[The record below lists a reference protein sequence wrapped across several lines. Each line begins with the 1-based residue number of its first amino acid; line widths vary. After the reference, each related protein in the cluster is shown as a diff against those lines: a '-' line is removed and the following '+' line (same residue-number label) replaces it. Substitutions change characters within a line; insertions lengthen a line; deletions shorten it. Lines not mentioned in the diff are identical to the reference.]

1 MFADGADPMEMA
13 LLDDIFGAYARDMGV
28 EMDGNTSATKRKAS
42 EEVKE
47 KKKNQSSK
55 AAKKVPVEDDGSLT
69 REELSELNK
78 QQNQRP
84 ARPRL
89 PTAFTQTGVVEAAMD
104 SGPMSPRTEDMMK
117 SMPEHMKEIV
127 DNREDVD
134 LQKHHLEGASKD
146 PTTFGPVN
154 PHLPPVFTTGP
165 KLRRPRVVGPPAQDG
180 RRRSAL
186 LCALPVLFSS
196 IRTKARGPR
205 GLTTR
210 RQRMRTER
218 SRSEDHV
225 APCLDPLHLKTAKQF
240 FGIDELLPFQRKIA
254 EAALD
259 GKDTCVYMATGSGK
273 SLCFQL
279 PAVVSGKVVIVVSPL
294 ISLMKEQVS
303 KFNEIA
309 EKRGLK
315 LKACFLGSGHE
326 DPKRRQDVD
335 KAAVAGAAEVIQLS
349 LSIARG
355 FARHDCGGEYNL
367 VYVTPEKLIQHSG
380 LLHRF
385 RPPMR
390 LHFWR
395 LMRLI
400 ASLNGAVSS
409 GWVGELE
416 PGRFPWKSSNRRPSY
431 REIGF
436 FREDYPDVPIMT
448 LSAIKTPYVKD
459 DIVEYL
465 QLRDAEVVE
474 GSAYRPNLLLKR
486 SRPLPGRGDL
496 PRIAEEIS
504 MDGER
509 AIIYVHRRKEAEEV
523 GAKLQELLADSNV
536 SVSVY
541 HAKIAQSV
549 RNAAHSDFSAEG
561 AHVMVATVAY
571 GLGIDFPNVRR
582 VYHLTAPALVER
594 YYQQIGRAGRDGKP
608 AICELIASD
617 SDFATPAGSPAEME
631 VWARKSLESMR
642 SLICSPK
649 CLWNTLLKYFGEEP
663 SFGKHCGNC
672 DVCNAQEH
680 RRDVTREAKVIFETV
695 HMCQEHGWAQ
705 PLTWILS
712 LVSNS
717 KSAQKRFEGPQYRL
731 LREHGAKA
739 EEECR
744 DMGLMKKKAICDFFK
759 CLVPML
765 ASAGYLRRQTI
776 SAGRW
781 PKMRHYEVYHLAGKG
796 HKVLEGESQVLLE
809 IPPSLQDQLP
819 EIAQ

>member
-1 MFADGADPMEMA
+1 M
-13 LLDDIFGAYARDMGV
+13 
-28 EMDGNTSATKRKAS
+28 
-42 EEVKE
+42 
-47 KKKNQSSK
+47 Q
-55 AAKKVPVEDDGSLT
+55 LT
-69 REELSELNK
+69 RF
-78 QQNQRP
+78 
-84 ARPRL
+84 A
-89 PTAFTQTGVVEAAMD
+89 
-104 SGPMSPRTEDMMK
+104 
-117 SMPEHMKEIV
+117 
-127 DNREDVD
+127 
-134 LQKHHLEGASKD
+134 
-146 PTTFGPVN
+146 VN
-154 PHLPPVFTTGP
+154 PHLPPVVNTTGP
-165 KLRRPRVVGPPAQDG
+165 KLPRPRVVEIAQDG

-186 LCALPVLFSS
+186 LCALPVFFSS
-196 IRTKARGPR
+196 IRTKARAPR

-225 APCLDPLHLKTAKQF
+225 APCLEPLHLKTAKQF

-303 KFNEIA
+303 KFNENA

-335 KAAVAGAAEVIQLS
+335 KAAVAG
-349 LSIARG
+349 
-355 FARHDCGGEYNL
+355 EYNL

-385 RPPMR
+385 RP
-390 LHFWR
+390 
-395 LMRLI
+395 LI
-400 ASLNGAVSS
+400 RNGQVALLAVDEAHSIS
-409 GWVGELE
+409 EWGGE
-416 PGRFPWKSSNRRPSY
+416 FRPSY
-431 REIGF
+431 HEISF